1 MPPNFSFS
9 YEKYNKKNHKI
20 KLVDHILDNLDK
32 LYELFKDYK
41 PQGYAEEQVYNW
53 LCLDAMKNLIS
64 KFRQKKGG
72 IPRALA
78 THSSKEF
85 IDNQKYGLESI
96 HLKCLFERVQRCNM
110 SAEEL
115 CKLKNK
121 LNNKEDEKTKKEFI
135 GQQNSFFDTQQG
147 KKVIHSFSDGDLD
160 FMLFQNI
167 EAVASIS
174 KKYVQFFQ
182 SNNVRMLEDDIQL
195 AIKNAQNSKLY
206 KFKQKFSNKSKNPGF
221 SYEELDS
228 IEISDPE

>member
-9 YEKYNKKNHKI
+9 YEKYNKKKHKI

-32 LYELFKDYK
+32 LYELFKNYK
-41 PQGYAEEQVYNW
+41 PQGYAEVQVYNW
-53 LCLDAMKNLIS
+53 LCLDAMENLIS
-64 KFRQKKGG
+64 KFRQKKEGG

-78 THSSKEF
+78 THSSNEF

-110 SAEEL
+110 SAKEL

-147 KKVIHSFSDGDLD
+147 KKVIHSSSDGEIDTELFKNLNSIKLISSRYIDFFGCNQDLK
-160 FMLFQNI
+160 MLVSDIEKAKHHAKYSLTNLKQVLKKSNTKNEFSTEDLENI
-167 EAVASIS
+167 S
-174 KKYVQFFQ
+174 
-182 SNNVRMLEDDIQL
+182 
-195 AIKNAQNSKLY
+195 
-206 KFKQKFSNKSKNPGF
+206 G
-221 SYEELDS
+221 
-228 IEISDPE
+228 PE